1 MKQVLTYILS
11 VLFLFLSVTFIFAQ
25 RGLSSY
31 SVSPKESIRQNPD
44 LAFKQIKRNLNDA
57 LEEGN
62 YPLAAVCYRQ
72 IGELYY
78 YQAAYLQALD
88 NFYKAESL
96 FRKHEQTLELANTWI
111 KIGETNFYNKQYV
124 VSLEAF
130 QQALSLY
137 TSVDNN
143 NGMADALAHIG
154 QVHEKTENLQEAKRH
169 QYLAL
174 DHLRDGADQALIA
187 KIYENI
193 GSIYEDKF
201 QLDSAL
207 LFFKK
212 ALDIINEQEDKMAK
226 IEIINNLGD
235 IFRKTGDYKT
245 ALEYTRQAT
254 SLAKDMK
261 EYYQLASS
269 HRDLAK
275 TFSLMG
281 RYDSAYHHSEAGREI
296 HAEIFSED
304 MTKQLTVL
312 QTLFELE
319 QKDDAIVQYQRERKI
334 HYVMLLSGIAIVL
347 LLIFLG
353 ISVISRQK
361 LKITNG
367 KRLHEQNQILYET
380 QKRAMETDLNNKKLK
395 EDNLRNEL
403 ELKSKE
409 LTSHTLHLIQKNQLL
424 DELKEK
430 LNAVVKSDKR
440 DQRKELKHII
450 NLIQLNHNQDK
461 NWDDFRIVFERVHEH
476 FFDGLKEYSDALTS
490 SDFRLAALLK
500 MNLSSPDISTMLGI
514 SQDSLRIARYRLR
527 KKLNLPE
534 GESLATFIQR
544 L

>member
-1 MKQVLTYILS
+1 MKQFFTYIPLL
-11 VLFLFLSVTFIFAQ
+11 LFLFLFATGAFAQ
-25 RGLSSY
+25 RGQSSY
-31 SVSPKESIRQNPD
+31 SVLTRESMRQNPD
-44 LAFKQIKRNLNDA
+44 LAFKQLKRNLNNA

-62 YPLAAVCYRQ
+62 DHVAAVCYRQ
-72 IGELYY
+72 IGELYH

-96 FRKHEQTLELANTWI
+96 FRKQEQTLELANTWI
-111 KIGETNFYNKQYV
+111 KIGETNFYNRQYT

-130 QQALSLY
+130 EQSLSLY
-137 TSVDNN
+137 ISVNN
-143 NGMADALAHIG
+143 NDGMADALAHIG
-154 QVHEKTENLQEAKRH
+154 QVYEKTENLQEAKRY

-174 DHLRDGADQALIA
+174 DHLGGIADQALIA

-207 LFFKK
+207 LFFQK
-212 ALDIINEQEDKMAK
+212 ALDIIDQQDDKMAK
-226 IEIINNLGD
+226 IEVFNNLGD
-235 IFRKTGDYKT
+235 VFRKTGDYQT
-245 ALEYTRQAT
+245 ALKYTRQAT
-254 SLAKDMK
+254 SLAKDMQ
-261 EYYQLASS
+261 EHYQLASS
-269 HRDLAK
+269 YRDLAK

-281 RYDSAYHHSEAGREI
+281 RYDSAYHYSYAGREI
-296 HAEIFSED
+296 HTEIFSED

-319 QKDDAIVQYQRERKI
+319 QKDDAIVQYERERKI
-334 HYVMLLSGIAIVL
+334 HYTMLLFGTAIVL

-367 KRLHEQNQILYET
+367 KRLYTQNQILYET
-380 QKRAMETDLNNKKLK
+380 QKRAMETDLHNKKLR
-395 EDNLRNEL
+395 EENLKNEL

-430 LNAVVKSDKR
+430 LNVVVKSDKR
-440 DQRKELKHII
+440 DQRKELRHII

-476 FFDGLKEYSDALTS
+476 FFDGLRAHSDGLTS

-500 MNLSSPDISTMLGI
+500 MNLGSPDISTMLGI

-534 GESLATFIQR
+534 GESLTTFIQR
-544 L
+544 F

>member
-1 MKQVLTYILS
+1 MKQFFTYIHL
-11 VLFLFLSVTFIFAQ
+11 LLFIFLFATGVFAQ
-25 RGLSSY
+25 QEQSTY
-31 SVSPKESIRQNPD
+31 STLKKESMRQNPD

-62 YPLAAVCYRQ
+62 QLFAARCYRQ

-96 FRKHEQTLELANTWI
+96 FRKQEQFLELANTWI
-111 KIGETNFYNKQYV
+111 KIGETNFYNKQYT
-124 VSLEAF
+124 VSSEAF
-130 QQALSLY
+130 EQALSLY

-143 NGMADALAHIG
+143 EGMADAFAHIG
-154 QVHEKTENLQEAKRH
+154 QIYEKTENLQEAKRY

-174 DHLRDGADQALIA
+174 DRLGDNVDQALIA

-207 LFFKK
+207 LFFQK
-212 ALDIINEQEDKMAK
+212 ALEIINRQDDKMGK
-226 IEIINNLGD
+226 IEVINNLGD
-235 IFRKTGDYKT
+235 VFRKTGDYET
-245 ALEYTRQAT
+245 ALRYTREAT
-254 SLAKDMK
+254 SLAKDMN
-261 EYYQLASS
+261 EHYQLASA

-281 RYDSAYHHSEAGREI
+281 RYDSAYYYSEAGREI
-296 HAEIFSED
+296 HAKIFSED

-319 QKDDAIVQYQRERKI
+319 QKDDAIVQYERERKI
-334 HYVMLLSGIAIVL
+334 HYTMLLFGTAIVL

-380 QKRAMETDLNNKKLK
+380 QKRAMETDLYNKKLK
-395 EDNLRNEL
+395 EENLRNEL

-424 DELKEK
+424 DELREK
-430 LNAVVKSDKR
+430 LSVVVKSDKR
-440 DQRKELKHII
+440 DQRKELKHIM

-476 FFDGLKEYSDALTS
+476 FFDGLKEHSETLTS